1 MTDAGLFR
9 FLHVLGVV
17 LWLGVALTLALLVV
31 WARRSGSPDAAAF
44 AYRANARLMK
54 ALVLPGMLLTVGGG
68 FALNAALGYG
78 YFQPFPHHWLFQMQ
92 VWGVAAFVV
101 GVLYQV
107 PLSERLARAAE
118 ASAAA
123 GEESAAFTRYRK
135 RNAIVSSLIGLV
147 LVVVVFLGT
156 VRP

>member
-17 LWLGVALTLALLVV
+17 LWLGTALTLAVLVV
-31 WARRSGSPDAAAF
+31 GARRSGSAEATAF
-44 AYRANARLMK
+44 AYRTNTRLMK

-68 FALNAALGYG
+68 FALNAVLGYG
-78 YFQPFPHHWLFQMQ
+78 YFQPFPHHWHFQMQ
-92 VWGVAAFVV
+92 VWGVIAFVV

-107 PLSERLARAAE
+107 PLSDRLARAAE

-123 GEESAAFTRYRK
+123 GEESAAFSRYRK

-147 LVVVVFLGT
+147 LLVVVFLGT